1 MECICSCE
9 PEADGWWELRN
20 PRGRMQSARLGK
32 DAVSGE
38 LGETCSGQVAL
49 TPGHFIWAGEFIFSG
64 GCGDW

>member
-1 MECICSCE
+1 
-9 PEADGWWELRN
+9 
-20 PRGRMQSARLGK
+20 MQSARLGK